1 MTMVIT
7 GMDCRFGGG
16 VEGVG
21 TENSIQLLTNEKEVQ
36 REANYDAQ
44 EVHKS
49 IVTPVLASASRRRCV
64 RLSLPKKRI

>member
-49 IVTPVLASASRRRCV
+49 IVTLGCFT
-64 RLSLPKKRI
+64 